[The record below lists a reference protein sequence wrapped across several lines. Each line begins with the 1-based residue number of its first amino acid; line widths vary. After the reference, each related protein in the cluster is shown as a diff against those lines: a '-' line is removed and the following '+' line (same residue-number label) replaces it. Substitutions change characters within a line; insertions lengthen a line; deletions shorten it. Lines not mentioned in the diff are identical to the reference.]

1 MAMLLGGCNGL
12 VWDHVGQLSTTLY
25 RYRYSQR
32 ARWAG
37 PGIDASQGLGL
48 GQLGGQ
54 GTSIANTRR
63 AFRTLWQRRF
73 HSRRCTN
80 FQSIGKATR
89 DFRNK
94 YRYAPR
100 TQLRQVLMA
109 PKFRNEKAMES
120 PKSCQEPFKLYE
132 GHRIKD
138 KVLHP

>member
-1 MAMLLGGCNGL
+1 MAMPPGGCNGP

-25 RYRYSQR
+25 IGIPNEPG
-32 ARWAG
+32 G
-37 PGIDASQGLGL
+37 PGIDASQDLGL
-48 GQLGGQ
+48 GQLVGQ

-109 PKFRNEKAMES
+109 PKFRNEKAMEI